1 MDIQQRLITFI
12 KRTNWVLFALTCI
25 VGYLLTAPPFL
36 KGLVFGGFIV
46 TLNFHLMARTL
57 RKAFAPPHTA
67 SISSIIAKYYVRF
80 TVSAILIFLLI
91 YNHIVDPLGLIIG
104 LSIVMISMM
113 LATLLEITKLI
124 FKEAT

>member
-1 MDIQQRLITFI
+1 MEIQQRLILFVT
-12 KRTNWVLFALTCI
+12 RTNWVLFVLVCVA
-25 VGYLLTAPPFL
+25 GYFLAAPAFL
-36 KGLVFGGFIV
+36 MGLAFGGFIV
-46 TLNFHLMARTL
+46 TFNFHLMARTL
-57 RKAFAPPHTA
+57 KKAFAPPHTA
-67 SISSIIAKYYVRF
+67 SISSVLAKYYVRF

-113 LATLLEITKLI
+113 LATLREITKLI